1 MAKKRLGRKSVR
13 KPAGTAARASRAKR
27 RTKSAPRRASPTTR
41 RTPTRARPA
50 ASDPLLARVKG
61 AELREIGHVRLE
73 VGRAGAA
80 RAKRMVYPAGFRW
93 SVDMKPIVGTDL
105 CMHAHVGFLARG
117 EIHIEYADGCVVEH
131 KAPQI
136 VAIEPGHDGWVVG
149 GEPVVLI
156 EFDFEQETVSRLGMP
171 TAHRHS

>member
-1 MAKKRLGRKSVR
+1 MAKKKTAR
-13 KPAGTAARASRAKR
+13 TAARRPPKTKTRDSLVAEVRGAKG
-27 RTKSAPRRASPTTR
+27 RT
-41 RTPTRARPA
+41 
-50 ASDPLLARVKG
+50 VG
-61 AELREIGHVRLE
+61 NVRID

-80 RAKRMVYPAGFRW
+80 RVKRMVYPAGFRW

-117 EIHIEYADGCVVEH
+117 EIHIEYADGCIVEH

-149 GEPVVLI
+149 KEPVVLI
-156 EFDFEQETVSRLGMP
+156 EFDFERDTVQRLGMP
-171 TAHRHS
+171 ASHRH